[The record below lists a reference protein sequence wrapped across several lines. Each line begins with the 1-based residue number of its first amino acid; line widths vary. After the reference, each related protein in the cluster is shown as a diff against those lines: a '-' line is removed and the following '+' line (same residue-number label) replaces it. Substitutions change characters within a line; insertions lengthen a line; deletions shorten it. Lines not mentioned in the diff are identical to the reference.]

1 MHIHIVVT
9 IVAPI
14 CFAVKLALNELP
26 IRNHSVAHYNLAIEA
41 ITRRQWYTR
50 NHTVRP
56 KLNVQYGVN
65 VGYHQRVRAQCR
77 RRSHQCIAINL
88 TLNGLPTMPRQS
100 HCDTERVREAIPVL
114 LNCPTYRGAADVAI
128 AAVQLE
134 ADRVPHWNVL
144 TLEGIAKKKVWWVR
158 YWMSEMGLPFLIC
171 IIYYIVKWQ
180 PFDFNVGSPIL
191 WLLWHC
197 LYMQCSWKLSSLSQA
212 STTSMSRSNASSL
225 SQYHVNWHVPHDQ
238 INDDHGKWPD
248 CHYTATFVCHFCY
261 GSISHQVHNVIA
273 KDTRVMAICCDKRT
287 RCIAVVFSDDLTSR
301 NGTVTSDNVN
311 EPLHLDYVLQCING
325 SGGWTKGYRGDLW
338 RNTPPGFTIPQWTIK
353 SILMHTAQC
362 SSLRPTD
369 RCAMSS

>member
-1 MHIHIVVT
+1 MFRCQTGFKWAANTKPFCGPLQPSYRSHYSQAMVHEKPYCTAKVECAIWCQCWISPT
-9 IVAPI
+9 CQGPMSSKKPSMYRYQPDFKWVANNAKTKPLWHWTGTRSHSCI
-14 CFAVKLALNELP
+14 TELP
-26 IRNHSVAHYNLAIEA
+26 
-41 ITRRQWYTR
+41 
-50 NHTVRP
+50 
-56 KLNVQYGVN
+56 NVQRCCGCRHRGSTTWSRSCTPLKCVN
-65 VGYHQRVRAQCR
+65 FGGDSKEKSMVGKV
-77 RRSHQCIAINL
+77 L
-88 TLNGLPTMPRQS
+88 DVGNG
-100 HCDTERVREAIPVL
+100 
-114 LNCPTYRGAADVAI
+114 VAI
-128 AAVQLE
+128 F
-134 ADRVPHWNVL
+134 DW
-144 TLEGIAKKKVWWVR
+144 
-158 YWMSEMGLPFLIC
+158 YY
-171 IIYYIVKWQ
+171 IYYIVKWQ